1 MSLKF
6 AIRVPWHKIVV
17 LAFDGF
23 HFWCLSPWFSSSH
36 FIRFFLLDSITT
48 IILVASESR
57 TFAVKHDGF
66 FDQIDDILK
75 GVEALDIRFKQIRS
89 ENNILFVEGVS
100 LEVAIELLKRWV
112 LEISEIEVVNSEVVD
127 E

>member
-1 MSLKF
+1 
-6 AIRVPWHKIVV
+6 
-17 LAFDGF
+17 
-23 HFWCLSPWFSSSH
+23 
-36 FIRFFLLDSITT
+36 
-48 IILVASESR
+48 VASESR